1 MTRGGLMI
9 AQGMAAPTE
18 ASAKALLEK
27 VRLQSN

>member
-1 MTRGGLMI
+1 MI

>member
-1 MTRGGLMI
+1 MI

-18 ASAKALLEK
+18 ANAKALLEK